1 MNNMG
6 KWTNIFLG
14 TSEERKKKHRRIEVR
29 KKALQHQNE
38 NNKKMRNFYHE
49 RNQEEIRLRQMK
61 NTENKE
67 KSKA

>member
-1 MNNMG
+1 MRSNHANSLSNNPFD
-6 KWTNIFLG
+6 TQ
-14 TSEERKKKHRRIEVR
+14 
-29 KKALQHQNE
+29 QHQNE